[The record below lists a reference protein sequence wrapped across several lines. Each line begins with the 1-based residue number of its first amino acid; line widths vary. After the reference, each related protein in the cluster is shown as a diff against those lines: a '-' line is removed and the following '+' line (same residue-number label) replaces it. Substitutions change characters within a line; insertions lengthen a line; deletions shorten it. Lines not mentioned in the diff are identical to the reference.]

1 MSSDAPVDEPDLPK
15 RRLRFSL
22 LTLLILFAAISLLL
36 AWLVQPDRVVA
47 TALFDVRAEK
57 PSLFGD
63 AKPERLDVAGFELLK
78 HTQLALLKSE
88 FLLQSAVR
96 NPAIASLQTFSN
108 KGDLVAWL
116 QKHLEFKFPE
126 NGEILSIQLH
136 GVKAQASDLV
146 LIVDA
151 VAEAY
156 KKEVLGSETAR
167 QLSQRDMLE
176 RSLQNLNSEI
186 KRKYEDYLDIAKGM
200 NHPESGSG
208 DIQQQLDVKRLER
221 IDEELMRLEGDQVKA
236 ENSGAEKELKTANQ
250 RIEQLRKRKAELE
263 KTVAR
268 RAERS
273 VDLITRKEELDQ
285 LQRIANELNSKLEIL
300 DVQSQLPSRIRQVQP
315 GVISPDE

>member
-22 LTLLILFAAISLLL
+22 LTLLILFVVISLLL
-36 AWLVQPDRVVA
+36 AWLVQPHRVVA

-57 PSLFGD
+57 PSLSGD
-63 AKPERLDVAGFELLK
+63 AKPEQLDVAGFELLK
-78 HTQLALLKSE
+78 RTQLALLKSE

-96 NPAIASLQTFSN
+96 DPAIASLPTFYN
-108 KGDLVAWL
+108 KPDLIAWL
-116 QKHLEFKFPE
+116 QKNLEFEFPE
-126 NGEILSIQLH
+126 NGEILSIQLR

-156 KKEVLGSETAR
+156 KKEVLGAETSR

-176 RSLQNLNSEI
+176 RSLQNLNAQI

-200 NHPESGSG
+200 NRPESGSG
-208 DIQQQLDVKRLER
+208 DILQQLDVKRLQAM
-221 IDEELMRLEGDQVKA
+221 DEELMRLEGDQVKA
-236 ENSGAEKELKTANQ
+236 EISGAEKDLKIANQ

-300 DVQSQLPSRIRQVQP
+300 DIHAQLPSRIRQIRP
-315 GVISPDE
+315 AVIAPDE